1 MTRQVFDLLVVGSGI
16 VGLAHA
22 LAGARR
28 GLRVAVVERDTR
40 CAGASIR
47 NFGFVTVTGQRAGD
61 TWRRARRS
69 RDIWAELAPKAGITV
84 CHEGLWVLAQ
94 RPEAGAVLEAF
105 VGTEMGEA
113 CRLVTPE
120 RLATEAPFLR
130 SENAWGALYSPHE
143 LRVESR
149 QAVDQLARWLQL
161 EFGVVFFF
169 GEEVLA
175 IDLPRVVTPRHRL
188 SADRVVVCPGTALTG
203 VAEPFL
209 RPFSLGLTQLQM
221 LRIVPAAPLHL
232 HAAVMS
238 DLSLVRYA
246 GYTGLPEHRPL
257 LERLSHECP
266 DALAAGVH
274 LIAVQSTDGSLVVGD
289 SHHMADQVLPF
300 SRPAIDRII
309 LNECEKVVPIGQY
322 TVTEQWLGWYP
333 VGGSSDALI
342 LAPDDTLRVVSVT
355 SGTGA
360 STAFGIAEEV
370 LDAW

>member
-1 MTRQVFDLLVVGSGI
+1 MTRQVFDLLVVGAGI
-16 VGLAHA
+16 LGLAHA

-40 CAGASIR
+40 CTGASIR

-105 VGTEMGEA
+105 AASEMGEG
-113 CRLVTPE
+113 CRLVAPE

-143 LRVESR
+143 MRVESR
-149 QAVDQLARWLQL
+149 QAVDQLARWLQI

-175 IDLPRVVTPRHRL
+175 IDLPKVITPRHRL
-188 SADRVVVCPGTALTG
+188 SADRVAVCPGTALTG
-203 VAEPFL
+203 VAEPYL

-221 LRIVPAAPLHL
+221 LRVMPQVPVQLTAG
-232 HAAVMS
+232 VMS

-246 GYTGLPEHRPL
+246 GYTGLPEHRLL
-257 LERLSHECP
+257 LERLSRECP
-266 DALAAGVH
+266 EALSAGVH
-274 LIAVQSTDGSLVVGD
+274 LIAVQSSDGSLVVGD

-300 SRPAIDRII
+300 SRPEIDRII
-309 LNECEKVVPIGQY
+309 LGECEKVIRIGQY
-322 TVTEQWLGWYP
+322 TVIEQWLGWYP
-333 VGGSSDALI
+333 VGGAADALI
-342 LAPDDTLRVVSVT
+342 LSPDESLRVVSVT

-370 LDAW
+370 LEAW